1 MSGWIKLEK
10 DLLTDPR
17 FVAAAM
23 ALEER
28 YSMIDE
34 GVSERNAVTLPAT
47 TLLIGAL
54 ARIWVIADTHIGEDD
69 VLALSTHQIDKLIGI
84 DGLCEILPND
94 WLEILDGNRVK
105 LPNYH
110 AHNGSTAKERS
121 GNALRQQRF
130 RDKHKQPTVT
140 SRNAVTLPDQ
150 DKTKTREDSKNTTA
164 ATRPMRNGPAPEFSR
179 FKLTFPARAG
189 SQPWNRALKAINA
202 RIAEG
207 HSWAEILAGAE
218 RYSAFIV
225 ATGKLN
231 TEYTMQAAAFCGPDK
246 HFLQPWTPPAKAESA
261 MERILRA
268 NSPDNSRVI
277 EHEPEFRAL
286 TG

>member
-28 YSMIDE
+28 YALATKSATD
-34 GVSERNAVTLPAT
+34 RNVTTLPAS
-47 TLLIGAL
+47 TLLLGAL

-69 VLALSTHQIDKLIGI
+69 ILALSAHQIDKLIGI
-84 DGLCEILPND
+84 KGLCEILPND
-94 WLEILDGNRVK
+94 WLQVLDGDRVK

-130 RDKHKQPTVT
+130 RDKHKHHTVT

-164 ATRPMRNGPAPEFSR
+164 ATRPTRNGGPEFSR
-179 FKLTFPARAG
+179 FKVTFPARAG
-189 SQPWNRALKAINA
+189 SQPWTRALKAINA

-207 HSWAEILAGAE
+207 HSWAEIIAGAE
-218 RYSAFIV
+218 RYAGFIV

-277 EHEPEFRAL
+277 EHDPQFRAL
-286 TG
+286 SG

>member
-28 YSMIDE
+28 YSLIDE
-34 GVSERNAVTLPAT
+34 NVMERNAVTLPAT

-54 ARIWVIADTHIGEDD
+54 ARIWMIADTHIGEDD
-69 VLALSTHQIDKLIGI
+69 VLALSTHQIDKLVGI
-84 DGLCEILPND
+84 DGLCQILPND

-110 AHNGSTAKERS
+110 THNGSTAKERS

-130 RDKHKQPTVT
+130 RDRHKQPTVT
-140 SRNAVTLPDQ
+140 SRNAVTLPDL
-150 DKTKTREDSKNTTA
+150 DKTKTREDLDKRKNTTA
-164 ATRPMRNGPAPEFSR
+164 AARPAPVPEFSR

-207 HSWAEILAGAE
+207 HSWEEILAGAE
-218 RYSAFIV
+218 RYAAFIV
-225 ATGKLN
+225 TTGKLN
-231 TEYTMQAAAFCGPDK
+231 TEHTMQAATFCGPDK
-246 HFLQPWTPPAKAESA
+246 HFLQPWTPPATKAEVRLNGNLSA
-261 MERILRA
+261 AE
-268 NSPDNSRVI
+268 
-277 EHEPEFRAL
+277 EFMRR
-286 TG
+286 TETHP